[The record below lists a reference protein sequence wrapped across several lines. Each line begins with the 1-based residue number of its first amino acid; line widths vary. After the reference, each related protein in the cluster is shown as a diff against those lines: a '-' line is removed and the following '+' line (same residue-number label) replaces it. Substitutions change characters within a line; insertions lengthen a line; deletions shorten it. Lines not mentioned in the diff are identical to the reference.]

1 MLALFYCFVIFSFIN
16 FLSCTIFFYLT
27 YKETRLKEKKM
38 IYYLDLNLMNK
49 ILSATAIYIH
59 SAGPVSRD

>member
-1 MLALFYCFVIFSFIN
+1 MLALFYCLVKFSFIN
-16 FLSCTIFFYLT
+16 FLSITIFFYLT

-49 ILSATAIYIH
+49 I
-59 SAGPVSRD
+59 